1 MVRAGEGL
9 CLDNFETGFLGET
22 FTKDDLGQGRSCNDN
37 LNICAYVHCLV
48 LAILTM
54 THLMMVIYDA
64 GRNDDDGDGDC
75 NDDGDGNDDD
85 GDGDCND
92 DGDGNDGDDESKEGQ
107 YNPN

>member
-22 FTKDDLGQGRSCNDN
+22 FTNDDLGQGRSCNDN
-37 LNICAYVHCLV
+37 LNIYVHCLV

-54 THLMMVIYDA
+54 THLMMVIHDA
-64 GRNDDDGDGDC
+64 GRNDDDGDGD
-75 NDDGDGNDDD
+75 
-85 GDGDCND
+85 
-92 DGDGNDGDDESKEGQ
+92 DGDDESKEGQ

>member
-64 GRNDDDGDGDC
+64 GRNDDDGNG
-75 NDDGDGNDDD
+75 DDGVDDDDDD
-85 GDGDCND
+85 GDD
-92 DGDGNDGDDESKEGQ
+92 DDDDDGDDESKEGQ